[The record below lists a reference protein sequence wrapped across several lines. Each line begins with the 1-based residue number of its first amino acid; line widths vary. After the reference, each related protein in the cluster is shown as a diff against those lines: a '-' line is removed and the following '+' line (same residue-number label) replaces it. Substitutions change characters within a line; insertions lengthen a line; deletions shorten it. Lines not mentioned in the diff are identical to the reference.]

1 MIYILGGFITM
12 RFINKFGKTTV
23 ASTILAA
30 SVLGTTQLSFASSPG
45 EGNQGQQGQDGD
57 YMAIGNTENPKNVI
71 FMVGDGMGPSYNSA
85 YRYYADDPNTKELDQ
100 TAFDKYLKGTNR
112 TNPNDPKEN
121 VTDSAAGG
129 TAFATGQKTY
139 NGAISVD
146 NDKKPLK
153 SVLEQAK
160 ENGKSTGL
168 VTTAEV
174 TDATPAVYAAHVDD
188 RDKKDEIAQQFYNDK
203 INGQHKV
210 DVILGGGSKYFG
222 KENGN
227 LKKKFQQDGYDYV
240 TNKTDLANSQSD
252 QVLGLFSEENMPLQ
266 LDAPKKNPLLVDME
280 NSALSKLEKNDKG
293 FFLMVEGASIDK
305 AGHPNDI
312 TGVMSEM
319 DGFDKAFQ
327 NAIDYTDTHK
337 DTLVVATADHSTGG
351 LSIAKGKDYVWNPE
365 AIHKMK
371 HTGSYMTEQI
381 ADGKDPEKVISKGY
395 GIEFPNDQLDKVKD
409 AAKELKDVKS
419 KAKNEDD
426 PKIAEATTKLQDA
439 IQKPINDESH
449 TGWTTYGHTGED
461 VNTYAH
467 GPSEDKF
474 LGNNDN
480 TDSAKNIFD
489 FFANDVSMNQSQQ

>member
-1 MIYILGGFITM
+1 MS
-12 RFINKFGKTTV
+12 FINKFGKTTV
-23 ASTILAA
+23 AGSILAA
-30 SVLGTTQLSFASSPG
+30 SVLGTSQISFASSPG
-45 EGNQGQQGQDGD
+45 AGPEEQQNDND
-57 YMAIGNTENPKNVI
+57 AIAFGNTENPKNVI

-85 YRYYADDPNTKELDQ
+85 YRYFADNPDTKELDQ

-129 TAFATGQKTY
+129 TAFATGHKTY

-146 NDKKPLK
+146 TDKKPVK

-160 ENGKSTGL
+160 EDGKSTGI

-174 TDATPAVYAAHVDD
+174 TDATPAVYASHVDS
-188 RDKKDEIAQQFYNDK
+188 RDKKDEIAQQFFNDK
-203 INGQHKV
+203 INGQHKA

-227 LKKKFQQDGYDYV
+227 LTDKFQQDGYDYV
-240 TNKTDLANSQSD
+240 TNKDELANSQSD
-252 QVLGLFSEENMPLQ
+252 QILGLFSEKDMPLQ
-266 LDAPKKNPLLVDME
+266 IDAPQENPLLVDME
-280 NSALSKLEKNDKG
+280 NSALSKLEKNNKG

-305 AGHPNDI
+305 SGHPNDI

-319 DGFDKAFQ
+319 SGFEKAFQ
-327 NAIDYTDTHK
+327 NAIDYANTHK

-371 HTGSYMTEQI
+371 HSGSYMTKQI
-381 ADGKDPEKVISKGY
+381 AEGKDPEEVINDGY
-395 GIEFPNDQLDKVKD
+395 GIDFPSNQLDKVKE
-409 AAKELKDVKS
+409 AAKDLKDAKS
-419 KAKNEDD
+419 KAKDDKD
-426 PKIAEATTKLQDA
+426 PKVAEATTKLQDA

-461 VNTYAH
+461 VNTYAY
-467 GPSEDKF
+467 GPGEDRF
-474 LGNNDN
+474 AGNMDN
-480 TDSAKNIFD
+480 TQSAKNIFD
-489 FFANDVSMNQSQQ
+489 FFANDVASQQNQ

>member
-1 MIYILGGFITM
+1 MS
-12 RFINKFGKTTV
+12 FINKFGKTTV
-23 ASTILAA
+23 ASSILAA
-30 SVLGTTQLSFASSPG
+30 SVLGTTHVSFASGSG
-45 EGNQGQQGQDGD
+45 EGNQGQQGQNED
-57 YMAIGNTENPKNVI
+57 YMAIGNTKNPKNVI
-71 FMVGDGMGPSYNSA
+71 FMVGDGMGPAYNSA
-85 YRYYADDPNTKELDQ
+85 YRYYADNPNTKELDQ

-129 TAFATGQKTY
+129 TAFATGHKTY

-146 NDKKPLK
+146 NNKKPLK
-153 SVLEQAK
+153 SVLEKAK
-160 ENGKSTGL
+160 ELGKSTGI

-174 TDATPAVYAAHVDD
+174 TDATPAAYAAHVDD

-203 INGQHKV
+203 INGQHKA

-227 LKKKFQQDGYDYV
+227 LTDKFQKDGYDYV
-240 TNKTDLANSQSD
+240 TNKDELANSQSD
-252 QVLGLFSEENMPLQ
+252 QVLGLFSEKDMPLQ
-266 LDAPKKNPLLVDME
+266 IDAPQSNPLLVDME

-305 AGHPNDI
+305 SGHPNDI

-319 DGFDKAFQ
+319 GGFEKAFQ
-327 NAIDYTDTHK
+327 NAIDYSNKHK

-371 HTGSYMTEQI
+371 HSGSYMTKQI
-381 ADGKDPEKVISKGY
+381 ADGKDPEKVINDGY
-395 GIEFPNDQLDKVKD
+395 GFEFPSKQMDKVKD
-409 AAKELKDVKS
+409 AAKELKEAQD
-419 KAKNEDD
+419 KAKSEDD
-426 PKIAEATTKLQDA
+426 EKVAAATTKLQDA

-467 GPSEDKF
+467 GPGENKF
-474 LGNNDN
+474 AGNNDN

-489 FFANDVSMNQSQQ
+489 FFNNDVTSNQNQQ